1 MGMTGA
7 FQNTKWLDGCVV
19 LDAKRFI
26 KTDGS
31 GRDFWARQ
39 AQNWAP
45 QKLRPLGC
53 RLRKAQQAQYSEL
66 VKTGAPVAQ
75 LDRASAF

>member
-1 MGMTGA
+1 M
-7 FQNTKWLDGCVV
+7 V
-19 LDAKRFI
+19 LDAISRLGGHKIGHLR
-26 KTDGS
+26 
-31 GRDFWARQ
+31 
-39 AQNWAP
+39 N
-45 QKLRPLGC
+45 LRPLGR